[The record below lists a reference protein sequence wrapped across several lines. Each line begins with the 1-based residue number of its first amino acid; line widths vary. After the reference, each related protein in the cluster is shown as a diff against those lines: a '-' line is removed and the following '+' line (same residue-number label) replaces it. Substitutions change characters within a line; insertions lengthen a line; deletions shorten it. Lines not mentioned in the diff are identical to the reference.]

1 MRRYAGIRT
10 GVTNTTSTTA
20 PLCSV
25 TGAATFRARIY
36 DILSG
41 ADATP
46 ADNYAE
52 FSLRR
57 TSSNGTTSAT
67 FTPTALDPGD
77 PAALAT
83 FTTTWSIQ
91 PTITASSDI
100 LSWTQN
106 SRAAFRWVAVPD
118 GELVIPATAGAG
130 IAHMAVGSNTATT
143 FQFTYHWQE

>member
-10 GVTNTTSTTA
+10 TATNTTSTTA
-20 PLCSV
+20 PIWGL
-25 TGAATFRARIY
+25 TGAATFRAQVY
-36 DILSG
+36 DILHG

-46 ADNYAE
+46 ADNYGE

-57 TSSNGTTSAT
+57 SSSNGTTSAT

-77 PAALAT
+77 PASLAV
-83 FTTTWSIQ
+83 FATTWSIQ
-91 PTITASSDI
+91 PTITASSDV

-118 GELVIPATAGAG
+118 GELIIAATAGAG
-130 IAHMAVGSNTATT
+130 LQCMPVGSNTATT
-143 FQFTYHWQE
+143 YQSTVHWRE